1 MGMTNNK
8 HLLISHY
15 FLYSQ
20 SRAFAN
26 QSPVVASPDHH
37 SAQGNDDAFEGTAA
51 SPPSPTPPPPPRKS
65 TTPPPRS
72 PTPPPPPKSAL
83 PPRRSPTPPPPPRK
97 PAPKRSAP
105 QTKPLPRPSAKKQK
119 ASTHPVPQKL
129 SYEKSDQELKDAVQK
144 DVHDFFEG
152 VKQAQRAR
160 DNPEKSYFYLP
171 PDQLRK
177 KVEQKNG
184 ILLRALRNNRYR
196 TMTAL
201 SPSHMRRRKKR
212 RE

>member
-1 MGMTNNK
+1 
-8 HLLISHY
+8 
-15 FLYSQ
+15 
-20 SRAFAN
+20 
-26 QSPVVASPDHH
+26 
-37 SAQGNDDAFEGTAA
+37 
-51 SPPSPTPPPPPRKS
+51 
-65 TTPPPRS
+65 
-72 PTPPPPPKSAL
+72 
-83 PPRRSPTPPPPPRK
+83 
-97 PAPKRSAP
+97 
-105 QTKPLPRPSAKKQK
+105 LPRPSAKKQK

-184 ILLRALRNNRYR
+184 ILLRAPRNNRYR